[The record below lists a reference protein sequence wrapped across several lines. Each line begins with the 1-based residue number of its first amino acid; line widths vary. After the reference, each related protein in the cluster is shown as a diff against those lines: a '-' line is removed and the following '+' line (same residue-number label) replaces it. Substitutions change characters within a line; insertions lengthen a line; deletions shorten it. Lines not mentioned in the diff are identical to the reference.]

1 MSKHTGNRISLASL
15 SPVATGLCGLLL
27 TAAASSAAV
36 IADLRGNYDASTR
49 TNGVAA
55 NIADT
60 QGSGRWTF
68 DARNTATVG
77 ATRTQLIYTTS
88 ANDVRTANAYVLP
101 GQTLN
106 LPGISNSLLIT
117 GPLETAPAANQ
128 LALHP
133 GQQGSTLPFLGI
145 RWTPGAAEYGSATIT
160 GNFQDIGS
168 NANGV
173 TLLILNQSGTQ
184 LFSGASTGNPGSVV
198 NFSFPTTLA
207 SGSYLDFII
216 GNNGIW
222 DGDHSVI
229 GISIDGVPEP
239 SSPLLSAG
247 ALALL
252 ALRRRR

>member
-1 MSKHTGNRISLASL
+1 MNKHTANRNSLPYL

-77 ATRTQLIYTTS
+77 ATRTQLFYSTT
-88 ANDVRTANAYVLP
+88 ANGVRTANAYVLP
-101 GQTLN
+101 AGTLS
-106 LPGISNSLLIT
+106 LPAISNSLLIT

-145 RWTPGAAEYGSATIT
+145 RWTPGADEYGAATIT
-160 GNFQDIGS
+160 GSLQDIGS
-168 NANGV
+168 NADGV

-184 LFSGASTGNPGSVV
+184 LYNGASTGTIGSLASF
-198 NFSFPTTLA
+198 NFAVTLA

-216 GNNGIW
+216 GNNGTF
-222 DGDHSVI
+222 DGDHSVLS
-229 GISIDGVPEP
+229 ISIDGVPEP
-239 SSPLLSAG
+239 SAPLLSA
-247 ALALL
+247 AAFAIM